1 MFDVVKAFLC
11 CYNGIKNLTALQKT
25 KLFAR
30 KSSREDGFDSKRDN
44 FRDKLVV
51 DIAKGNWPILS
62 KCGRVIVFWNKHQ
75 ESGV

>member
-30 KSSREDGFDSKRDN
+30 KISLEDVFDSKSDN
-44 FRDKLVV
+44 FRDNLVAK
-51 DIAKGNWPILS
+51 IAKINWPILS
-62 KCGRVIVFWNKHQ
+62 KCGWLIVFWNKHQ